1 MMNGHALAAAVGGII
16 LAVTFL
22 LYAGNSVVSLSGD
35 TAVNGIAVVMIV
47 AFFALTVYEDWKD
60 AKQARHRSKRS

>member
-22 LYAGNSVVSLSGD
+22 LYMGNSVVSLSGD

-60 AKQARHRSKRS
+60 AKHARHKSKRN

>member
-1 MMNGHALAAAVGGII
+1 MMNGHALAAVVGGII

-22 LYAGNSVVSLSGD
+22 LYAGDSIVSLSGD

-60 AKQARHRSKRS
+60 ARNAGQKSKHG

>member
-60 AKQARHRSKRS
+60 AKQAQHRSKRS